1 MYKYYLNEL
10 SKESLK
16 EVFEY
21 EFEDFSIENN
31 FNKEILLKLGLV
43 DGIIY
48 NYDSVSSKNISE
60 LEIDYENIIEAR
72 FFNENIEIRIFND
85 EGNLTGTIFYEEQDC
100 NPIIS
105 NFLLYP
111 RYGESKYAKELE
123 VKKYISYDEDN
134 QAYISYVRPSKLIFK
149 EGK

>member
-1 MYKYYLNEL
+1 MYYLNRL
-10 SKESLK
+10 SKENLK
-16 EVFEY
+16 EVFGY

-31 FNKEILLKLGLV
+31 LNKEILLKLGLV

-48 NYDSVSSKNISE
+48 NYDSVMSKNISE

-85 EGNLTGTIFYEEQDC
+85 EGNLTGTIFNERQDC

-105 NFLLYP
+105 KFLLYP
-111 RYGESKYAKELE
+111 RYGEGKYAKELE
-123 VKKYISYDEDN
+123 VKKYINYDEDN
-134 QAYISYVRPSKLIFK
+134 QAYISYVKPSKLIFK
-149 EGK
+149 GGK